1 MKNYEDMAK
10 DVFRRIEEYEAGTK
24 RHRIRTVKAIASLA
38 AVCAAATVGVFIW
51 KGGVI
56 APSKEN
62 FATSVSDITRT
73 DTSAEYNVINQTS
86 AENTATTSEMSAK
99 QKIQT
104 TETLTKTDDKQESYT
119 TESTS
124 KGEDQKTTAAQTET
138 SEQSVSLSNSESDD
152 RLGDAVINGEYY
164 MQTFPD
170 GVDYTADRYI
180 GSGNDY
186 EGFYKS
192 YGTGA
197 EFYTVKE
204 STDILLVKLGNG
216 GQVYLKRTNEAPTE
230 TPSLITS
237 YPLTVGASY
246 SVPPNGECGLSMGL
260 YYAME
265 SYAGS
270 ADYLLKGDIF
280 SDNHQIFERE
290 KLQAE
295 AERLSSLGYN
305 VTVESEP
312 TQSEEDYYYLT
323 LNLTYEQIR
332 NFPTTEKYA
341 FFLRLY
347 DGY

>member
-10 DVFRRIEEYEAGTK
+10 DVFRRIDEYEAGMK
-24 RHRIRTVKAIASLA
+24 RRRIRTAKATASLA
-38 AVCAAATVGVFIW
+38 AVCAAVAGIFLW
-51 KGGVI
+51 RGGAI

-62 FATSVSDITRT
+62 FTASVSDITAT
-73 DTSAEYNVINQTS
+73 DASVKDNVITPTGN
-86 AENTATTSEMSAK
+86 ANTAAALGTKAE
-99 QKIQT
+99 QKILT
-104 TETLTKTDDKQESYT
+104 TETSPKTGDKQEPDT
-119 TESTS
+119 TEVVSN
-124 KGEDQKTTAAQTET
+124 GEEPKTTAAQTGS
-138 SEQSVSLSNSESDD
+138 SEQSISLSNSGTGD

-164 MQTFPD
+164 LQTDPN
-170 GVDYTADRYI
+170 GETYTADRYI
-180 GSGNDY
+180 GCGDDFD
-186 EGFYKS
+186 GFYKS
-192 YGTGA
+192 CGTSA

-204 STDILLVKLGNG
+204 SADIVLVKLGNG
-216 GQVYLKRTNEAPTE
+216 GQVYLKRTNEAPPE